1 MAANSQNTYTIS
13 STKLMKGVY
22 NINNGYPRFRHVE
35 PDADN
40 AAGDNSEYY
49 LIPIDKGYN
58 LSEYDN
64 IILNADKMD
73 KE

>member
-1 MAANSQNTYTIS
+1 MAPNSQNTYEVS

-35 PDADN
+35 PDTEN
-40 AAGDNSEYY
+40 ISGDNSEYY
-49 LIPIDKGYN
+49 LIPSDKGYN